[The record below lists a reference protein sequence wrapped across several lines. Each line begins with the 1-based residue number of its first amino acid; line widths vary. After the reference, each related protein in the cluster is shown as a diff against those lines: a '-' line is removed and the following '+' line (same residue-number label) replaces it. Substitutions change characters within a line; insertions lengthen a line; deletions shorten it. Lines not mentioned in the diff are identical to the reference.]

1 MSREN
6 EEKILR
12 KEAEEEERELREYDR
27 RLRYMSESCTE
38 GDMDIWRLIEEQQEM
53 LLGLKMRN
61 EEFSESLSNKNHFK
75 MINYQ

>member
-12 KEAEEEERELREYDR
+12 KEAEEEERELREYSL
-27 RLRYMSESCTE
+27 RLQYMSESCTE